1 MDVSNSTG
9 QDTSYRVLGGGS
21 GNAPTPARGG
31 RGKEKEKDKKKGE
44 EPEPLPLVL
53 HTGTLEPNTYV
64 TLQLPPDTSAC
75 KVQFHREGKLIAQQE
90 VKEGHSEELLVAL
103 VPNGK
108 GAPKPYVC
116 RRKA

>member
-21 GNAPTPARGG
+21 APKPSKGG
-31 RGKEKEKDKKKGE
+31 RAKEKDKDKAPKGGA
-44 EPEPLPLVL
+44 EPQPL
-53 HTGTLEPNTYV
+53 HAGTLEPNTYV
-64 TLQLPPDTSAC
+64 TLQLPEASAC
-75 KVQFHREGKLIAQQE
+75 VVQFHREGKLIAQQE
-90 VKEGHSEELLVAL
+90 VKDGRCEELLVAL
-103 VPNGK
+103 VPSGR

>member
-9 QDTSYRVLGGGS
+9 QNTSYRVLGGG
-21 GNAPTPARGG
+21 GTAPKPPKGG
-31 RGKEKEKDKKKGE
+31 RDKEKDKDKALKGGV
-44 EPEPLPLVL
+44 EPQPL
-53 HTGTLEPNTYV
+53 HAGTLEPNTYV
-64 TLQLPPDTSAC
+64 TLPLPDTASC
-75 KVQFHREGKLIAQQE
+75 VVQFHREGKLIAQQE
-90 VKEGHSEELLVAL
+90 IKGEEGRYEVLVAL

>member
-9 QDTSYRVLGGGS
+9 QNTSYRVLGGGS
-21 GNAPTPARGG
+21 APKPSKGG
-31 RGKEKEKDKKKGE
+31 RDKEKDKDKVLKGGG
-44 EPEPLPLVL
+44 EPQPL
-53 HTGTLEPNTYV
+53 HAGTLEPNTYV
-64 TLQLPPDTSAC
+64 TLQLPQASPC
-75 KVQFHREGKLIAQQE
+75 VVQFHRDGKLIAQQAINEGEGEGRWEE
-90 VKEGHSEELLVAL
+90 VLVAL

>member
-21 GNAPTPARGG
+21 APQPAKGG

-44 EPEPLPLVL
+44 EPEPLTL

-64 TLQLPPDTSAC
+64 TLRLPEATPC
-75 KVQFHREGKLIAQQE
+75 RVQFHRAGKLVAEHQVQE
-90 VKEGHSEELLVAL
+90 GRSEDLLVAL

>member
-9 QDTSYRVLGGGS
+9 QNTSYRVLGGG
-21 GNAPTPARGG
+21 GAAPKPPKG
-31 RGKEKEKDKKKGE
+31 RGRESDEEKVLKDPG
-44 EPEPLPLVL
+44 EPLTL

-64 TLQLPPDTSAC
+64 TLPLPPDTSAC

-90 VKEGHSEELLVAL
+90 IKGDEGRYEVLVAL

-116 RRKA
+116 RRKV

>member
-9 QDTSYRVLGGGS
+9 QNTSYRVMGGGT
-21 GNAPTPARGG
+21 APQPSKGG
-31 RGKEKEKDKKKGE
+31 RGKEKDKDKALKGGA
-44 EPEPLPLVL
+44 EPPPL
-53 HTGTLEPNTYV
+53 HAGTLEPNTYV
-64 TLQLPPDTSAC
+64 TLPLPETSAC
-75 KVQFHREGKLIAQQE
+75 VVQFHREGKLIAQQE
-90 VKEGHSEELLVAL
+90 IKGEEGRYEVLVAL